1 MPERTTG
8 VGGAGGQPHSPAVS
22 ETVKVPQHRP
32 AGGEGTGSPSDI
44 RDTFQE
50 SLFYYYPP
58 NGKYSR

>member
-8 VGGAGGQPHSPAVS
+8 GRGVGGNHTALQFS
-22 ETVKVPQHRP
+22 ETVQVPQRRP